1 MVFIKSIRK
10 QTLLAALLL
19 FGCSVCADE
28 ANKMS
33 IIDGQDKQIKV
44 ESFIFERLDSED
56 ATTIKIETN
65 KITKVSCSIFDK
77 NNRPVTTLEGEIK
90 PPLTEI
96 KAFSKN
102 VMVTSVRCL
111 EIEQDINQ
119 QGDELMEMYFK
130 MPTFL
135 LDNIQD

>member
-1 MVFIKSIRK
+1 MVFNKLIQK
-10 QTLLAALLL
+10 QSLLAALLFL
-19 FGCSVCADE
+19 GSSVYADE

-44 ESFIFERLDSED
+44 ESFNFERLDSED

-65 KITKVSCSIFDK
+65 KTTKVSCSIFDK
-77 NNRPVTTLEGEIK
+77 NNRPVTTVEGEIK

-96 KAFSKN
+96 KARSKN

-111 EIEQDINQ
+111 AIEQEINQ
-119 QGDELMEMYFK
+119 QEDKLMEMYYK

-135 LDNIQD
+135 LDKI

>member
-1 MVFIKSIRK
+1 MVFNKLTRKKS
-10 QTLLAALLL
+10 LLAALFFL
-19 FGCSVCADE
+19 GSSVYADE

-44 ESFIFERLDSED
+44 ESFNFERLDSED

-65 KITKVSCSIFDK
+65 KTTKVSCSIFDK
-77 NNRPVTTLEGEIK
+77 NNRPVTTVEGEIK

-96 KAFSKN
+96 KARSKN

-111 EIEQDINQ
+111 EIEQEINKQ
-119 QGDELMEMYFK
+119 EDKLMEMYYK

-135 LDNIQD
+135 LDKI